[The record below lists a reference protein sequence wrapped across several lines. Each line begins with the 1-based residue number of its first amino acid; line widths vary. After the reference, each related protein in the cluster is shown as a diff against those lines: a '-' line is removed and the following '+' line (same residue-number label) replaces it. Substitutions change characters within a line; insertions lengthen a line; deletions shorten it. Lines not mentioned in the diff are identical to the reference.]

1 MAKDTQVYMSALEGK
16 SIPILTLD
24 DKWHQLF
31 TQTEMT
37 PEIEALAEE
46 LNALVERDGRIRTE
60 TKKIKKLKKTLL
72 SEIVPL
78 RDKAN
83 KLGNAP
89 GIEKEISERTR
100 LIGECNDKLAGSE
113 DELLDLSRQIYDVD
127 YKLMVE
133 TMNVF
138 YKIMHDNTVEI
149 NAIDDWIYKV
159 RIQLKKNII
168 RMQEKEIEN
177 FNVYS
182 YMHNIFG
189 PEVID
194 LFDLKYDPERRHPI
208 RTPGSKSKNGII
220 IEDEK
225 YTDN

>member
-37 PEIEALAEE
+37 PEIEALADE
-46 LNALVERDGRIRTE
+46 LNALVERDGRIRLD

-78 RDKAN
+78 RDQAN
-83 KLGNAP
+83 KTGNAP
-89 GIEKEISERTR
+89 AIEKEISERTR
-100 LIGECNDKLAGSE
+100 LIGECNDKLSGSE

-133 TMNVF
+133 TMNVC
-138 YKIMHDNTVEI
+138 YERLHENTDYIKGLDE
-149 NAIDDWIYKV
+149 WISKV
-159 RIQLKKNII
+159 RIELKKNVI
-168 RMQEKEIEN
+168 RLQEAEMEN
-177 FNVYS
+177 YNLYS
-182 YMHNIFG
+182 YMHQIFG

-194 LFDLKYDPERRHPI
+194 IFDMKYDPDRRHPI
-208 RTPGSKSKNGII
+208 RRPLEG
-220 IEDEK
+220 DESE
-225 YTDN
+225 YVE

>member
-37 PEIEALAEE
+37 PEIEKLADE
-46 LNALVERDGRIRTE
+46 LNALVERDGRIRLE

-83 KLGNAP
+83 KMGNAP
-89 GIEKEISERTR
+89 AIEKEISERTR
-100 LIGECNDKLAGSE
+100 LINECNEKLAGSE

-133 TMNVF
+133 TMDVC
-138 YKIMHDNTVEI
+138 YERLHENTDYIKGLDE
-149 NAIDDWIYKV
+149 WISRV
-159 RIQLKKNII
+159 RIELKKNVI
-168 RMQEKEIEN
+168 RLQEAEMEN
-177 FNVYS
+177 YNLYS
-182 YMHNIFG
+182 YMHQIFG
-189 PEVID
+189 PEVIEI
-194 LFDLKYDPERRHPI
+194 FDMKYDPDRRHPI
-208 RTPGSKSKNGII
+208 RRP
-220 IEDEK
+220 IEGDESE
-225 YTDN
+225 YVE

>member
-37 PEIEALAEE
+37 PEIENLADE
-46 LNALVERDGRIRTE
+46 LNALVERDGRIRLE

-89 GIEKEISERTR
+89 AIEKEISERTR
-100 LIGECNDKLAGSE
+100 LISECNEKLAGSE

-133 TMNVF
+133 TMNVC
-138 YKIMHDNTVEI
+138 YERLHENTDYIRGLDE
-149 NAIDDWIYKV
+149 WISKV
-159 RIQLKKNII
+159 RVELKKNVI
-168 RMQEKEIEN
+168 RLQEAEMEN
-177 FNVYS
+177 YNLYS
-182 YMHNIFG
+182 YMHQIFG
-189 PEVID
+189 PEVIEI
-194 LFDLKYDPERRHPI
+194 FDMKYDPDHRHPI
-208 RTPGSKSKNGII
+208 RRPLEG
-220 IEDEK
+220 DESE
-225 YTDN
+225 YVE

>member
-1 MAKDTQVYMSALEGK
+1 MARDDNVYMSALEGK

-37 PEIEALAEE
+37 PEIESLSDE
-46 LNALVERDGRIRTE
+46 LNALVDRDGKIRTE

-83 KLGNAP
+83 KSGGNNAA
-89 GIEKEISERTR
+89 IEKEISERTR
-100 LIGECNDKLAGSE
+100 LINECNEKLDNHS

-127 YKLMVE
+127 YKLMIE
-133 TMNVF
+133 TMKAC
-138 YKIMHDNTVEI
+138 YDTLHTNTEYI
-149 NAIDDWIYKV
+149 KGLDEWISKV
-159 RIQLKKNII
+159 RVELKKNVIHL
-168 RMQEKEIEN
+168 QEAEMEN
-177 FNVYS
+177 YNLYS
-182 YMHNIFG
+182 YMHQIFG

-194 LFDLKYDPERRHPI
+194 LFDLKYDPNRRHPV
-208 RTPGSKSKNGII
+208 RRPLEG
-220 IEDEK
+220 DESE
-225 YTDN
+225 YVE

>member
-37 PEIEALAEE
+37 PEIEALADE
-46 LNALVERDGRIRTE
+46 LNALVERDGRIRLE

-83 KLGNAP
+83 KTGNSPA
-89 GIEKEISERTR
+89 IEKEISERTR

-113 DELLDLSRQIYDVD
+113 DDLLDMD
-127 YKLMVE
+127 YFLNDDE
-133 TMNVF
+133 LDDEFGEEGF
-138 YKIMHDNTVEI
+138 Y
-149 NAIDDWIYKV
+149 
-159 RIQLKKNII
+159 
-168 RMQEKEIEN
+168 
-177 FNVYS
+177 
-182 YMHNIFG
+182 IF
-189 PEVID
+189 
-194 LFDLKYDPERRHPI
+194 
-208 RTPGSKSKNGII
+208 
-220 IEDEK
+220 
-225 YTDN
+225 

>member
-1 MAKDTQVYMSALEGK
+1 MSALEGK

-37 PEIEALAEE
+37 PEIEALADE
-46 LNALVERDGRIRTE
+46 LNALVERDGRLRLE

-78 RDKAN
+78 RDQAN
-83 KLGNAP
+83 KTGNAP
-89 GIEKEISERTR
+89 AIEKEISERTR
-100 LIGECNDKLAGSE
+100 LIGECNDKLSGSE

-133 TMNVF
+133 TMNVC
-138 YKIMHDNTVEI
+138 YERLHENTDYIKGLDE
-149 NAIDDWIYKV
+149 WISRV
-159 RIQLKKNII
+159 RIELKKNVI
-168 RMQEKEIEN
+168 RLQEAEMEN
-177 FNVYS
+177 YNLYS
-182 YMHNIFG
+182 YMHQIFG

-194 LFDLKYDPERRHPI
+194 IFDMKYDPDRRHPI
-208 RTPGSKSKNGII
+208 RRP
-220 IEDEK
+220 IEGDESE
-225 YTDN
+225 YVD

>member
-1 MAKDTQVYMSALEGK
+1 MARDDNVYMSALEGK

-37 PEIEALAEE
+37 PEIESLSDE
-46 LNALVERDGRIRTE
+46 LNALVDRDGKIRTE

-83 KLGNAP
+83 KSGGNNAA
-89 GIEKEISERTR
+89 IEKEISERTR
-100 LIGECNDKLAGSE
+100 LINECNEKLDSHN

-127 YKLMVE
+127 YKLMIE
-133 TMNVF
+133 TMKAC
-138 YKIMHDNTVEI
+138 YDTLHTNTEYI
-149 NAIDDWIYKV
+149 KGLDEWISKV
-159 RIQLKKNII
+159 RVELKKNVIHL
-168 RMQEKEIEN
+168 QEAEMEN
-177 FNVYS
+177 YNLYS
-182 YMHNIFG
+182 YMHQIFG

-194 LFDLKYDPERRHPI
+194 LFDMKYDPNRRHPI
-208 RTPGSKSKNGII
+208 RRPLEGS
-220 IEDEK
+220 EDE
-225 YTDN
+225 YVE

>member
-37 PEIEALAEE
+37 PEIEALADE
-46 LNALVERDGRIRTE
+46 LNALVERDGRIRLE

-78 RDKAN
+78 RDQAN
-83 KLGNAP
+83 KTGNAP
-89 GIEKEISERTR
+89 AIEKEISERTR
-100 LIGECNDKLAGSE
+100 LIGECNDKLSGSE

-133 TMNVF
+133 TMNVC
-138 YKIMHDNTVEI
+138 YERLHENTDYIKGLDE
-149 NAIDDWIYKV
+149 WISRV
-159 RIQLKKNII
+159 RIELKKNVI
-168 RMQEKEIEN
+168 RLQEAEMEN
-177 FNVYS
+177 YNLYS
-182 YMHNIFG
+182 YMHQIFG

-194 LFDLKYDPERRHPI
+194 IFDMKYDPDRRHPI
-208 RTPGSKSKNGII
+208 RRPVEGD
-220 IEDEK
+220 EDE
-225 YTDN
+225 YVD

>member
-37 PEIEALAEE
+37 PEIEALADE
-46 LNALVERDGRIRTE
+46 LNALVERDGRIRLE

-83 KLGNAP
+83 KTGNSPA
-89 GIEKEISERTR
+89 IEKEISERTR

-113 DELLDLSRQIYDVD
+113 DDLLDLSRQIYDVD
-127 YKLMVE
+127 YKLMVA
-133 TMNVF
+133 TMEVC
-138 YKIMHDNTVEI
+138 YERLHENTDYIKGLDE
-149 NAIDDWIYKV
+149 WISRV
-159 RIQLKKNII
+159 RIELKKNVI
-168 RMQEKEIEN
+168 RLQEAEMEN
-177 FNVYS
+177 YNLYS
-182 YMHNIFG
+182 YMHQIFG

-194 LFDLKYDPERRHPI
+194 IFDMKYDPDRRHPI
-208 RTPGSKSKNGII
+208 RRPMDDG
-220 IEDEK
+220 EE
-225 YTDN
+225 YVE